1 MLDKLIDFVVQ
12 FIELFKFWIVI
23 QPYEGG
29 VQLRFGKFH
38 KVLESDNG
46 IRKTGFH
53 LVLPFGIDHTIT
65 EHIVPTTH
73 SLGDESTISKDGKSI
88 GFHAV
93 VTYKVRD
100 IQKALLDVE
109 DVKHAVLDA
118 CCGEIGRVMRAST
131 WEEML
136 AEDILEKLTKACRA
150 RGFRYGIEVMSVQ
163 LAGIA
168 ICRSIRLMQR

>member
-1 MLDKLIDFVVQ
+1 MLDKLIDFLIQ
-12 FIELFKFWIVI
+12 CIELFKFWIVVH
-23 QPYEGG
+23 PYEAG
-29 VQLRFGKFH
+29 VMMRLGRF
-38 KVLESDNG
+38 
-46 IRKTGFH
+46 IRVIECGFH
-53 LVLPFGIDHTIT
+53 WMLPFGIDHAIT

-109 DVKHAVLDA
+109 DVNHAVRDA
-118 CCGEIGRVMRAST
+118 CSGEIGRVMRESM

-136 AEDILEKLTKACRA
+136 AEDILEKLTAACRK
-150 RGFRYGIEVMSVQ
+150 RGFRYGIEIMSVQ
-163 LAGIA
+163 LAGLA
-168 ICRSIRLMQR
+168 QVRSIRLMQR

>member
-1 MLDKLIDFVVQ
+1 MLDKLIDFVIQ

-23 QPYEGG
+23 EPFEAG
-29 VQLRFGKFH
+29 VLLHLGKFRRI
-38 KVLESDNG
+38 LEC
-46 IRKTGFH
+46 GFH
-53 LVLPFGIDHTIT
+53 FMWPFGIDKVLT

-109 DVKHAVLDA
+109 DVQHAIRDA
-118 CCGEIGRVMRAST
+118 CCGEIGRVMRDST
-131 WEEML
+131 WIEML
-136 AEDILEKLTKACRA
+136 GEDILEKLTAACRK

-168 ICRSIRLMQR
+168 TCRSIRLMQR

>member
-1 MLDKLIDFVVQ
+1 MLDKLIDFVIQ
-12 FIELFKFWIVI
+12 CIELFKFWIVVH
-23 QPYEGG
+23 PYEAG
-29 VQLRFGKFH
+29 VLMRLGKFR
-38 KVLESDNG
+38 KVIEC
-46 IRKTGFH
+46 GFH
-53 LVLPFGIDHTIT
+53 WMLPFGIDHAVT

-73 SLGDESTISKDGKSI
+73 SLGDESTVSKCGKSV

-109 DVKHAVLDA
+109 DVNHAVRDA
-118 CCGEIGRVMRAST
+118 CSGEIGRVMREAT

-136 AEDILEKLTKACRA
+136 AEDILEKLTAACRK
-150 RGFRYGIEVMSVQ
+150 RGFRYGIEVMYVQ

-168 ICRSIRLMQR
+168 PVRSIRLMQR

>member
-1 MLDKLIDFVVQ
+1 MLDKLIDFIIQ
-12 FIELFKFWIVI
+12 FIELFKFWVVI
-23 QPYEGG
+23 HPFEAG
-29 VQLRFGKFH
+29 VMLRLGKFY
-38 KVLESDNG
+38 KIVEC
-46 IRKTGFH
+46 GFH
-53 LVLPFGIDHTIT
+53 WMLPFGVDHVIT

-73 SLGDESTISKDGKSI
+73 SLGDESTISKDGKSV

-109 DVKHAVLDA
+109 DVDHAVRDA
-118 CCGEIGRVMRAST
+118 CAGEIGRVMREST
-131 WEEML
+131 WEEIL
-136 AEDILEKLTKACRA
+136 AADILEKLTAACRK

-163 LAGIA
+163 LAGVA